1 LDESATYAPFIRLAL
16 ARYQPHSVPGAE
28 LSRVVLADFAQL
40 TPDRSVVVTREPFDV
55 RTLRVV
61 VAGLAPEAPNRNRID
76 IRVQKRIVT
85 SPSGEL
91 GWQAAA
97 TAAVTSTPQG
107 PAPSGADAALWY
119 GTVTFSNDPQPNEY
133 RLLIAEYEL
142 IPKDFDLILPAQRE
156 KSYRSRNP
164 CPIGSPRPGHPELR

>member
-1 LDESATYAPFIRLAL
+1 MTIARRASRSSLNGGASQSGAALPLQFDKPKNAWYCDIILDESATYAPFIRLAL

-76 IRVQKRIVT
+76 IRVQKRVVT
-85 SPSGEL
+85 SPSE
-91 GWQAAA
+91 
-97 TAAVTSTPQG
+97 
-107 PAPSGADAALWY
+107 
-119 GTVTFSNDPQPNEY
+119 
-133 RLLIAEYEL
+133 
-142 IPKDFDLILPAQRE
+142 
-156 KSYRSRNP
+156 
-164 CPIGSPRPGHPELR
+164 

>member
-1 LDESATYAPFIRLAL
+1 
-16 ARYQPHSVPGAE
+16 
-28 LSRVVLADFAQL
+28 L

-76 IRVQKRIVT
+76 IRLQKRIVT

-91 GWQAAA
+91 GWQDAA
-97 TAAVTSTPQG
+97 TADVTITPQG

-142 IPKDFDLILPAQRE
+142 ISKDFDLIVPAQRE
-156 KSYRSRNP
+156 KVTVQEIHARLEVPGLVTQNFGSQETVIDFPQGTGESEVPASTRN
-164 CPIGSPRPGHPELR
+164 R